1 VNEAH
6 PNRKWYTLA
15 AMCFA
20 LFMIML
26 DNTVVNVALPSIQ
39 KALKTNQSSLE
50 WTINAYVVTF
60 AALILLGGKLGDR
73 FGRKRM
79 FLVGLAIFTISSAAC
94 ALSTTDTQ
102 LIAFRAVQGAGGA
115 LMNPLSLSIIVT
127 AFPRRQVATAIG
139 IWAGISSLGL
149 ALGPLLGGFLVD
161 QVDWSAVFW
170 INVPIGVIAAAV
182 TIYTVDES
190 RDPTAKTLDIIG
202 TVLVTGGLF
211 ALVYGLIET
220 NTHAWLSAYTL
231 GFMAIAAVLL
241 VCFVVWESRVPDPM
255 VPLGFFRKISFD
267 ASAIVVA
274 LVGFSLFGIIFF
286 LTLYFQNVRGY
297 SAQGAGALT
306 LPLTGMTM
314 VVAPLAGKLNPRVGP
329 RVLMTVG
336 MLLTSGALF
345 TLSQIG
351 VHSSYATMIAPAYL
365 AMGIGIAMTMPTTAS
380 TAMGSVSPDKAGIAS
395 GVVNASRQVGGALG
409 IAVLGTVG
417 ASVASSHWSTFTDG
431 VPASSRP
438 KLAALNDA
446 VIGGQS
452 RVIGQIAGPQA
463 QDAAASSFV
472 HGLNAAMYV
481 GSGLTLI
488 AAFIAFFGLKGF
500 KEARAQ
506 AMAEQ
511 SKGQAEGQESPPVA
525 VEM

>member
-1 VNEAH
+1 MNEAH
-6 PNRKWYTLA
+6 PNPNRKWYTLA

-39 KALKTNQSSLE
+39 RSLHTDQESLE
-50 WTINAYVVTF
+50 WTINAYVLTF

-73 FGRKRM
+73 FGRKKI

-94 ALSTTDTQ
+94 ALASTDNQ
-102 LIAFRAVQGAGGA
+102 LIIFRAIQGSGGA
-115 LMNPLSLSIIVT
+115 LMNPLSLSIIVS
-127 AFPRRQVATAIG
+127 AFPRKQVATAIG

-170 INVPIGVIAAAV
+170 INVPIGVVAAV
-182 TIYTVDES
+182 VTVFAVDES
-190 RDPTAKTLDIIG
+190 RDPKATTLDIPG
-202 TVLVTGGLF
+202 TVLVTAGLF

-220 NTHAWLSAYTL
+220 NTHAWLSAFTL
-231 GFMAIAAVLL
+231 GWLAAALALL
-241 VCFVVWESRVPDPM
+241 VAFVVWESRIENPM
-255 VPLGFFRKISFD
+255 VPLGFFTKRSFD
-267 ASAIVVA
+267 ASAIVISF
-274 LVGFSLFGIIFF
+274 VGFSLFGIIFF

-306 LPLTGMTM
+306 LPLTCMTM
-314 VVAPLAGKLNPRVGP
+314 VVAPLAGRLNPKIGP

-336 MLLTSGALF
+336 MLLTSGSLF

-351 VHSSYATMIAPAYL
+351 VHTSYATVIAPAYV
-365 AMGIGIAMTMPTTAS
+365 AMGIGIAMTMPTTTA

-417 ASVASSHWSTFTDG
+417 ASFATSRWNTF
-431 VPASSRP
+431 VHAAPASAQA
-438 KLAALNDA
+438 KTQQLTGL
-446 VIGGQS
+446 VVGGQS
-452 RVIGQIAGPQA
+452 RTIGRLAGPKA
-463 QDAAASSFV
+463 QGAAADAFV
-472 HGLNAAMYV
+472 HGLNSAMYV
-481 GSGLTLI
+481 GSALTFV
-488 AAFIAFFGLKGF
+488 AALVAFFGLKGF
-500 KEARAQ
+500 HQARAQ
-506 AMAEQ
+506 A
-511 SKGQAEGQESPPVA
+511 QAQEEGSMHPPVA
-525 VEM
+525 VEV